1 MRFWESII
9 IFTLLFVLNLSIF
22 YRSLDMFFTQD
33 DFILIND
40 FSSENLIND
49 LKNTIDPSK
58 ATHWRP
64 LHNLYFLV
72 SGNLFGKFYPAYHL
86 LTLVIHTVSAFMIFK
101 VLRLLIKNTNTA
113 LLGAIIYA
121 VHPSHFVSIFWI
133 SGSATVIGFLFL
145 ISCFYLYLKNK
156 KSWALVLFVLSFLAS
171 EAMVAGAA
179 IFTSYELFVKRKI
192 IDRRFLLKVAAI
204 SLGFLFIRF
213 LFLTS
218 DTTFRSY
225 PIEISRGTV
234 DAVFYYFLR
243 LLGFAE
249 TSKDVF
255 TSIVLIFWIA
265 AIAFAALKILRS
277 DFQKLILFFIISALI
292 GLFPFFLIPSHLS
305 PHYMNI
311 AIWAFA
317 ALVSLSLLYL
327 NKVLR
332 LFLILVFVLV
342 GVVNIQLTY
351 QNNWVVKRSK
361 FAKQYI
367 EKIKTENPPDGALL
381 TFDDSAISSSSE
393 AYFALGTG
401 KAIDFWFEGKNYT
414 TCFSTFENCPSNN

>member
-1 MRFWESII
+1 MNFKTRFWGN
-9 IFTLLFVLNLSIF
+9 IFVFVILFILSFSIF
-22 YRSLDMFFTQD
+22 YKSLNIFFVQD
-33 DFILIND
+33 DFILINE

-265 AIAFAALKILRS
+265 AIAFAALKI
-277 DFQKLILFFIISALI
+277 
-292 GLFPFFLIPSHLS
+292 
-305 PHYMNI
+305 
-311 AIWAFA
+311 
-317 ALVSLSLLYL
+317 
-327 NKVLR
+327 
-332 LFLILVFVLV
+332 
-342 GVVNIQLTY
+342 
-351 QNNWVVKRSK
+351 
-361 FAKQYI
+361 
-367 EKIKTENPPDGALL
+367 
-381 TFDDSAISSSSE
+381 
-393 AYFALGTG
+393 
-401 KAIDFWFEGKNYT
+401 
-414 TCFSTFENCPSNN
+414 